1 MSKKKK
7 YYIQVYVKLGN
18 QSGWVEIFEGG
29 YEKRED
35 ALKDRKI
42 FQKDYPR
49 KRMRVSSEKSLHLSV
64 VQLNIGLHE
73 DFCAF
78 LLSEELV
85 FEVLRETVKDNNI
98 IGEIAVTSFLS
109 QAELSRMARSFQIGW
124 CDGVERELSKKKSS
138 SMQCTGSRYKFYKR
152 RDQLLLN

>member
-64 VQLNIGLHE
+64 VQLNIGLH
-73 DFCAF
+73 
-78 LLSEELV
+78 EELV